1 MKFSWNRIAAQQ
13 NFLFS
18 DTFQE
23 LWRLQGLKPYLPEKK
38 EVDAEFQ
45 HIAKEYPKNSIRSYY
60 LYKVL
65 PYDIEKKH
73 LIENRERIRQAPIG
87 IRWEKEELDKI

>member
-1 MKFSWNRIAAQQ
+1 MKFSWNRIVAQQ
-13 NFLFS
+13 DFLFV

-45 HIAKEYPKNSIRSYY
+45 HIVKEYPKNSIRSYY

-65 PYDIEKKH
+65 RKKT
-73 LIENRERIRQAPIG
+73 LNRKQRKNTASTNRHKVGKRRA
-87 IRWEKEELDKI
+87 

>member
-1 MKFSWNRIAAQQ
+1 MKFSWHRVAAQQ
-13 NFLFS
+13 NFLFV

-45 HIAKEYPKNSIRSYY
+45 HIVKEYPKT
-60 LYKVL
+60 
-65 PYDIEKKH
+65 
-73 LIENRERIRQAPIG
+73 A
-87 IRWEKEELDKI
+87 